1 MYYLFVQPFVHIYGN
16 DICQEISWNQMFLF
30 FIFMRHADAVA
41 SSSIKFNYYFFL
53 LLFFSTVAKINLS
66 ALEKKAQ
73 VMD

>member
-1 MYYLFVQPFVHIYGN
+1 
-16 DICQEISWNQMFLF
+16 MFLF